1 VDGSQRIIE
10 GGEMEDDQVQEGAE
24 VEADEYDTPAL
35 NGCPSAIMKYL
46 REKDH
51 RSFSGRVWQH
61 IDEIYSVMGTKRFTD
76 TQITETLQQLWKKL
90 RIVDIYPESDP
101 KWIRRHM
108 HPWEH

>member
-35 NGCPSAIMKYL
+35 KGCPSAIMKYL

-51 RSFSGRVWQH
+51 RSFSGRRWQY

-76 TQITETLQQLWKKL
+76 AQITETLQQLWKKL
-90 RIVDIYPESDP
+90 RIVEIYPENNP
-101 KWIRRHM
+101 KFIRRHM
-108 HPWEH
+108 HFWER